1 MIEPIFIKEFLPKQI
16 LNLCYSYCVLKFS
29 SKHQFE
35 TDNQT
40 NSLIWEYSNELMETL
55 MDMSTPVIEQNLG
68 KKLWPTYSYF
78 RIYDKGSDLK
88 IHTDRPSCE
97 YTVALCLGADPVDQP
112 YEIFVGE
119 EDEAS
124 DYKYYSDKGEYKRY
138 RIDHKFPMVPNNAV
152 IFKGMDK
159 IHWREIC
166 AHDHFVTVF
175 LHYVDQDGPYKDF
188 KFDKREGLCFP
199 PSFQKK

>member
-1 MIEPIFIKEFLPKQI
+1 MEPIFIKEFLPQQI
-16 LNLCYSYCVLKFS
+16 LNLSYSYTIIKFS
-29 SKHQFE
+29 NE
-35 TDNQT
+35 TKQISDPQT
-40 NSLIWEYSNELMETL
+40 SSLIWEYGDYLMETL
-55 MDMSTPVIEQNLG
+55 MDMSTPVVEQNVG

-78 RIYDKGSDLK
+78 RIYDKDSDLR
-88 IHTDRPSCE
+88 IHTDRESCE
-97 YTVALCLGADPVDQP
+97 YTVALCLGAYPVDQP

-119 EDEAS
+119 EDETS
-124 DYKYYSDKGEYKRY
+124 DYKYYSDEGKYKRY
-138 RIDHKFPMVPNNAV
+138 RIDHKFPMFPNNAV

-188 KFDKREGLCFP
+188 KFDKRVCLGGE
-199 PSFQKK
+199 KI